1 MKIALFLL
9 LLVALGVAALLWRAS
24 RNEAQA
30 RRSWPPGGRMV
41 AVNGR
46 MLHLQI
52 TGEGPPIVLI
62 HGASGNLRDM
72 TFRLAPA
79 LAEHFTVIAVDR
91 PGFGHSEPLP
101 RCANGLREQ
110 VVVLRDAL
118 RKLGYDRVFLL
129 GQSYGGAV
137 ALKWALE
144 HPDSVLGTLLVSAP
158 SNVWSGGLD
167 PLYRV
172 NANPVT
178 GPLLRLW
185 VAAFPPERLVR
196 ATIRSVFAPEPV
208 PAGYPEHLGIGLTL
222 RRTTQRV
229 NAAQV
234 AGLKGEIRAMVPHY
248 REIEIPVEAVHGTRD
263 QIVPAEIH
271 TEKLAHQIR
280 GINLTFLDGVG
291 HMPHNTHTDK
301 VLAAALRLAARR
313 PQPETGPGD
322 G

>member
-1 MKIALFLL
+1 MKIALIL
-9 LLVALGVAALLWRAS
+9 LLVVSGVGTLLWRAG
-24 RNEAQA
+24 RNEARA
-30 RRSWPPGGRMV
+30 ERRSPPGGRIL

-46 MLHLQI
+46 ALHFQVM
-52 TGEGPPIVLI
+52 GEGPPIVLI

-79 LAEHFTVIAVDR
+79 LADDFTVIAVDR
-91 PGFGHSEPLP
+91 PGFGHSDALP
-101 RCANGLREQ
+101 GRGAGLREQ
-110 VVVLRDAL
+110 VVAL
-118 RKLGYDRVFLL
+118 RALMRRLGHDRVFLL

-144 HPDSVLGTLLVSAP
+144 YPETVAGLLLVSAP
-158 SNVWSGGLD
+158 SNPWEDGLD
-167 PLYRV
+167 PLYRL

-185 VAAFPPERLVR
+185 VSAFPPDRLVQ
-196 ATIRSVFAPEPV
+196 ASIRSVYAPEPV
-208 PAGYPEHLGIGLTL
+208 PPGYPEYLGIGLTL

-234 AGLKGEIRAMVPHY
+234 AALKEQIRAMVPHY
-248 REIEIPVEAVHGTRD
+248 AEIGIPVEAVHGMRD
-263 QIVPAEIH
+263 QIVPAAIH
-271 TEKLAHQIR
+271 TERLAHQIR
-280 GINLTFLDGVG
+280 GIGLTFLDGVG

-301 VLAAALRLAARR
+301 VVAAAHRLLTHALPGTGLR
-313 PQPETGPGD
+313 D